1 MAQSY
6 LLLLAHAVTAVHA
19 AKESGDLGA
28 ALAKANFGKERIAE
42 GDKLAHD
49 AEALIARKVET
60 IGEDRTRE
68 HAMHAAVQELEMW
81 MQTVTFLVKKAVEE
95 ESAVELVLAR
105 SLHAHDHGV
114 TVVAQALRMQA
125 MLRCDDRVY
134 ERLGGPAKTREMVN
148 RGHALLTKV
157 LRASDI
163 RLAPEGS
170 EADLAIFGELDAA
183 HARLQGWVADL
194 ARAAEG
200 AAAKDKRLVGR
211 LGLVPDGVGIPAGG
225 SSYAVTL
232 HERGQTDAPDPNGVR
247 DCPGWSIGRQGRNRE
262 NLGKGWVTSQA

>member
-6 LLLLAHAVTAVHA
+6 VLLLAHAVTAVHA
-19 AKESGDLGA
+19 VKESGDLGA

-42 GDKLAHD
+42 GEKLSHD

-68 HAMHAAVQELEMW
+68 HALHAAVQELEMW
-81 MQTVTFLVKKAVEE
+81 WQTVAFLVKKNVEE
-95 ESAVELVLAR
+95 ESAIELTLAR
-105 SLHAHDHGV
+105 SLHAHDHSV
-114 TVVAQALRMQA
+114 TVVAQALRMQS
-125 MLRCDDRVY
+125 MMRCDERVF
-134 ERLGGPAKTREMVN
+134 ERLGGAQKTREMLN
-148 RGHALLTKV
+148 RGHALVSKV
-157 LRASDI
+157 LRATDI

-170 EADLAIFGELDAA
+170 EADLAIFGEIEAA
-183 HARLQGWVADL
+183 HERLEKWVADL

-211 LGLVPDGVGIPAGG
+211 LGLVPEGVGIPAGG
-225 SSYAVTL
+225 SSYAVKL
-232 HERGQTDAPDPNGVR
+232 HERGQTDAPDPDDVR
-247 DCPGWSIGRQGRNRE
+247 DCPGWSCGRQGRNRE